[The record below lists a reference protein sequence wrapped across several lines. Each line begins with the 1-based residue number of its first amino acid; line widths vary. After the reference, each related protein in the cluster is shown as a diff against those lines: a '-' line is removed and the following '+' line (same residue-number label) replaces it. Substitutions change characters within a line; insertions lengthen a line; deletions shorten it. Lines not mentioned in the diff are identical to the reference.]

1 MNIALLL
8 TFSRFICAPV
18 LAFLLY
24 RAVMPQTSLFYVFSS
39 FILFV
44 LLELT
49 DALDGYIARSRKEVT
64 VLGKLLDPIA
74 DSLLHTTLLVI
85 FLVTKI
91 IPLWLFFIFI
101 YRDSF
106 LLVIRSLYASN
117 NKIQGARLS
126 GKVKTVSLSIA
137 FFIIIIVNV
146 LSNLNITF
154 IPNQIWG
161 KHFGFYLLLIS
172 AILTLFSAIDYAIA
186 ERHLLKKSFNVKI

>member
-8 TFSRFICAPV
+8 TISRLVCAPV

-24 RAVMPQTSLFYVFSS
+24 RAVMPQTSLFYVLSS

-49 DALDGYIARSRKEVT
+49 DAFDGYIARRRKEVT

-85 FLVTKI
+85 FLVTRI

-101 YRDSF
+101 YRDNF

-117 NKIQGARLS
+117 NKIHGARLS
-126 GKVKTVSLSIA
+126 GKIKTVSLSIA
-137 FFIIIIVNV
+137 FFIIIIINV
-146 LSNLNITF
+146 FSNLNIHF
-154 IPNQIWG
+154 VPNEIYG
-161 KHFGFYLLLIS
+161 RHFGFYLLSIS

-186 ERHLLKKSFNVKI
+186 ERKLLKKSFDFKG

>member
-8 TFSRFICAPV
+8 TLSRLAGAPV

-24 RAVMPQTSLFYVFSS
+24 MAVMPQALLFYVFTS
-39 FILFV
+39 FVLFV

-49 DALDGYIARSRKEVT
+49 DAFDGYIARRRKEVT

-101 YRDSF
+101 YRDTF

-126 GKVKTVSLSIA
+126 GKIKTVSLSIA
-137 FFIIIIVNV
+137 FFIIITLNV
-146 LSNLNITF
+146 LSNLNIHF
-154 IPNQIWG
+154 IPNEICG
-161 KHFGFYLLLIS
+161 RHFGFYLLLIS

-186 ERHLLKKSFNVKI
+186 ERSLLKNSFNIRV